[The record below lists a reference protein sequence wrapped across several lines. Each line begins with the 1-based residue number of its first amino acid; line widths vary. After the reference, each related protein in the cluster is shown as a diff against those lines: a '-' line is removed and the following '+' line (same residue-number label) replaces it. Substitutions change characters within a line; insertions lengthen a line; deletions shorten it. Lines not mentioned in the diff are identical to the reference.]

1 MNGES
6 IAFDVLDDTYITMP
20 AQDGN
25 DITSGGIF

>member
-20 AQDGN
+20 ADAGN
-25 DITSGGIF
+25 DVTGGGIF